1 MVLDINVQLII
12 FTSKFITIICVQ
24 QEKLNG
30 LILQKGLVL

>member
-1 MVLDINVQLII
+1 MILDISIQLII
-12 FTSKFITIICVQ
+12 FTSKFIIIICVK

>member
-1 MVLDINVQLII
+1 MVLDISILFII
-12 FTSKFITIICVQ
+12 FTSKFIIIICVQ